1 MVPSNNKIVQI
12 VMPTTAL
19 TAGSTG
25 GTGYID
31 TQGFSYLTIGILEK
45 SVTETTQVATFRV
58 GELDT
63 VPTAYTDCTDIV
75 ALCGGTATSTTA
87 GFVLPKPNSAYTMG
101 NVFRANL
108 DLRGRKRYIG
118 VSYSPGVTNGD
129 TIAIFG
135 ILSRSETSPA
145 QATATNLTA
154 NSALHACRLN
164 VSA

>member
-1 MVPSNNKIVQI
+1 MVPSNTKIVQI

-19 TAGSTG
+19 TAASVG

-31 TQGFSYLTIGILEK
+31 TKGFDYLTIGVLEH
-45 SVTETTQVATFRV
+45 SVTETTQVGTFRV
-58 GELDT
+58 GEIDT

-87 GFVLPKPNSAYTMG
+87 GFVLPSPSSAYTMG
-101 NVFRANL
+101 NVYRVNL

-118 VSYSPGVTNGD
+118 VSYSPAVTAGD
-129 TIAIFG
+129 TIAAFG
-135 ILSRSETSPA
+135 ILSRSEVSPA
-145 QATATNLTA
+145 QATATNVTA

>member
-1 MVPSNNKIVQI
+1 MVPSENKIMMM

-19 TAGSTG
+19 TAGSAG

-31 TQGFSYLTIGILEK
+31 TKGYDYLTIGVLEH
-45 SVTETTQVATFRV
+45 SVTETTQVSTFRV
-58 GELDT
+58 GEIDT

-75 ALCGGTATSTTA
+75 ALCGGTAISTTA
-87 GFVLPKPNSAYTMG
+87 GFVLPQPNSAYTMG
-101 NVFRANL
+101 NVYRANL

-118 VSYSPGVTNGD
+118 VSYSPGVTAGD
-129 TIAIFG
+129 TIAVFG
-135 ILSRSETSPA
+135 VLSRCADGPA

-154 NSALHACRLN
+154 NSILHHCRLN